1 MLTMSTLMMPATAVP
16 TSMSAPGLLPVPKL
30 EAIRINHTPPN
41 TMTTTLIPTPAP
53 KSGMHHYLNKLK
65 KNNLYKSR
73 ETSASCSATFFHRP
87 LQFSALKVNNRKFD

>member
-65 KNNLYKSR
+65 KKTIYTNQEKQVHPAARHSSIGHCSSR
-73 ETSASCSATFFHRP
+73 
-87 LQFSALKVNNRKFD
+87 L